1 MKKQLSS
8 GLVQIYTGDG
18 KGKTTAALGQA
29 LRAAGH
35 GFNVRFIQFL
45 KCLDSGELH
54 SAEKLHPSF
63 IIYRFESQKKF
74 FWTMND
80 EEKKELKKEI
90 SLAMDFARK
99 TIINEE
105 CNILVMDE
113 ILGALH
119 NKLVSMEEIK
129 ELIERKPYHMEL
141 ILTGRN
147 APEELVSM
155 ADLVTEMKK
164 IKHPMDNN
172 IASREGIEI

>member
-35 GFNVRFIQFL
+35 GFTVRFIQFL
-45 KCLDSGELH
+45 KSVDSGELH
-54 SAEKLHPSF
+54 SAEKLHPCF
-63 IIYRFESQKKF
+63 IIYRFENQKKF
-74 FWTMND
+74 FWTLND
-80 EEKKELKKEI
+80 EEKEELKKEI

-99 TIINEE
+99 TIDKEE
-105 CNILVMDE
+105 CNILVLDE
-113 ILGALH
+113 ILGALQ
-119 NKLVSMEEIK
+119 NKLVSLEEIK
-129 ELIERKPYHMEL
+129 EFIERKPCHMEL

-147 APEELVSM
+147 APEELIRL

-164 IKHPMDNN
+164 IKHPADRQ
-172 IASREGIEI
+172 ISSREGIEL

>member
-35 GFNVRFIQFL
+35 GFTVRVIQFL

-54 SAEKLHPSF
+54 SAEKLHPCF

-99 TIINEE
+99 T
-105 CNILVMDE
+105 
-113 ILGALH
+113 
-119 NKLVSMEEIK
+119 
-129 ELIERKPYHMEL
+129 KP
-141 ILTGRN
+141 
-147 APEELVSM
+147 S
-155 ADLVTEMKK
+155 
-164 IKHPMDNN
+164 
-172 IASREGIEI
+172 

>member
-29 LRAAGH
+29 LRATGH
-35 GFNVRFIQFL
+35 GFTVRFIQFL

-63 IIYRFESQKKF
+63 VIYRFEHQKKF
-74 FWTMND
+74 FWTLND

-90 SLAMDFARK
+90 SIAMDFARK
-99 TIINEE
+99 TIDKEE
-105 CNILVMDE
+105 CNILVLDE
-113 ILGALH
+113 ILGALQ
-119 NKLVSMEEIK
+119 NKLVSLEEIK

-147 APEELVSM
+147 APEELVLM

-164 IKHPMDNN
+164 IKHPADRK
-172 IASREGIEI
+172 ISSREGIEL